1 MGWQMTIAIANRLV
15 QLRKAN
21 GFSQEELAARI
32 GVSRQAVSKWERA
45 EASPDTDN
53 LILLA
58 RLYRV
63 SLDDLLL
70 AGESGSTVETDRREG
85 AGSASAD
92 EKALPCANE
101 AQTARQPADTGWN
114 PLHSADGKGAVQPPP
129 NEMAVEE
136 DPDQA
141 RLEPGRLLIVR
152 DEKHSAAPAN
162 GRTSRWMTFPYPVL
176 VTLVY
181 LAIGLIAGKWHPW
194 WLLFLTIPLY
204 YGLADLVLQKKR
216 IQDFAYPVLVVIV
229 YLLMGFLA
237 NWWHPGWVIFVTIPL
252 YYSIADVITRRKSWR
267 HFAYPVLTVLV
278 FLILGICGHWWS
290 WAWLVFLTV
299 PLYYGLFPQ
308 QDES

>member
-1 MGWQMTIAIANRLV
+1 MTIAIANRLV

-70 AGESGSTVETDRREG
+70 AEESSSAQDSDLTDEEKRSPEG
-85 AGSASAD
+85 VPEEPRVQKVDIGWD
-92 EKALPCANE
+92 HIHVRDGNE
-101 AQTARQPADTGWN
+101 RVQIGP
-114 PLHSADGKGAVQPPP
+114 KGIL
-129 NEMAVEE
+129 VEE
-136 DPDQA
+136 DEERVSLKNEGLLVTKNGETVVDTA
-141 RLEPGRLLIVR
+141 DGR
-152 DEKHSAAPAN
+152 P
-162 GRTSRWMTFPYPVL
+162 SRWMAFPYPVL

-204 YGLADLVLQKKR
+204 YGLADLVVQKKR
-216 IQDFAYPVLVVIV
+216 IQDFAYPVLVVIA

-267 HFAYPVLTVLV
+267 HFAYPVLMVLV

-290 WAWLVFLTV
+290 WAWLVFLTI